1 MHPKYCNTIFSL
13 NLTFCSLNIFTAV
26 KGNFLCIFNPKLE
39 KKRKNR
45 VKRAKNSTFPPI
57 FAVNRK
63 FHYVFST
70 NEFLPFICSPLKQF
84 TTIYPLIFCHTFFP
98 LMPFMHFS
106 LRFSIYA
113 RYTKG
118 VHAFF
123 STFFRWRVLHCSQF
137 CIYPRFFT
145 VCYIHWNHSRILPF
159 VFIGMFF
166 TLSHSC
172 LF

>member
-1 MHPKYCNTIFSL
+1 MGSKVWV
-13 NLTFCSLNIFTAV
+13 LT
-26 KGNFLCIFNPKLE
+26 
-39 KKRKNR
+39 
-45 VKRAKNSTFPPI
+45 
-57 FAVNRK
+57 VNRK

-113 RYTKG
+113 KYTKG
-118 VHAFF
+118 VLAFF

-137 CIYPRFFT
+137 CIYPRFFP

-172 LF
+172 LFLKISLKDVFYTEGAHAFYPMCFNRRNLH